1 VASCEKENGTDDGSK
16 EHHVSFFR
24 GDSVSIKTTE
34 PEEIVQMVANLSDG
48 WLQYDD
54 IVINVRNISYLRIT
68 DAE

>member
-1 VASCEKENGTDDGSK
+1 MVPMTAVKNITFHFSG
-16 EHHVSFFR
+16 
-24 GDSVSIKTTE
+24 GDSVSIRTTE
-34 PEEIVQMVANLSDG
+34 PEEIVQMVASLSDG